1 MEEVNTLVEEVFNEQ
16 AELLW
21 KWRQHI
27 LELLTKP
34 LVSHNG
40 EAADGQEYQRTL
52 DEQGEADTYLHAYA
66 ALLADRRQAL
76 TSERTL
82 LAEHEVREKK
92 YRQTK
97 AAKRAAAMQEDEDE
111 EFAEKDHLQL
121 LPEQEILLSELSTAR
136 KDILL
141 RLKGRAIKSV
151 SRDLSNC
158 RRSITSKL

>member
-1 MEEVNTLVEEVFNEQ
+1 MEEVNNLIEEVLNAQ
-16 AELLW
+16 IELLW
-21 KWRQHI
+21 QWRQHI

-34 LVSHNG
+34 LAAHDG
-40 EAADGQEYQRTL
+40 DTADGQEYQRTL
-52 DEQGEADTYLHAYA
+52 DEQGEADTYLQAYA

-92 YRQTK
+92 FRKTK
-97 AAKRAAAMQEDEDE
+97 AAIKAAAVHEEYVDELE
-111 EFAEKDHLQL
+111 ERDRVELR
-121 LPEQEILLSELSTAR
+121 PEQEVLLSELSAQR

-151 SRDLSNC
+151 SHSHSNW
-158 RRSITSKL
+158 IVEH

>member
-1 MEEVNTLVEEVFNEQ
+1 MEEVNTMIEEVFNEQ

-21 KWRQHI
+21 KWRKHI
-27 LELLTKP
+27 LDLLTKP
-34 LVSHNG
+34 LVAHDG

-52 DEQGEADTYLHAYA
+52 DEQGEADTYLRAYA

-92 YRQTK
+92 YRKTK
-97 AAKRAAAMQEDEDE
+97 AAMKVATIQEDEDE
-111 EFAEKDHLQL
+111 DEDFEERAEL
-121 LPEQEILLSELSTAR
+121 LPEQEVLLSELSIAR

-141 RLKGRAIKSV
+141 HLKGRAIKSV
-151 SRDLSNC
+151 SLNQ
-158 RRSITSKL
+158 

>member
-1 MEEVNTLVEEVFNEQ
+1 MEEVNTMIEEVFNEQ

-21 KWRQHI
+21 KWRKHI

-34 LVSHNG
+34 LVGHDG
-40 EAADGQEYQRTL
+40 ETADGQEYQRTL
-52 DEQGEADTYLHAYA
+52 DEQGEADTYLRAYA

-92 YRQTK
+92 YRKTK
-97 AAKRAAAMQEDEDE
+97 AAMKAAAVQEDEDE
-111 EFAEKDHLQL
+111 GEEFEERAEL
-121 LPEQEILLSELSTAR
+121 LPEQEVLLSELSIAR

-151 SRDLSNC
+151 SLGHRNC
-158 RRSITSKL
+158 HMLITSES

>member
-1 MEEVNTLVEEVFNEQ
+1 MEEVNAMIEEVFNEQ

-21 KWRQHI
+21 KWRKHI

-34 LVSHNG
+34 LVAHGS

-52 DEQGEADTYLHAYA
+52 DEQGEADTYLRAYA

-92 YRQTK
+92 YRKTK
-97 AAKRAAAMQEDEDE
+97 AAMKAAAVREDEDE
-111 EFAEKDHLQL
+111 VEGEEFEERAEL
-121 LPEQEILLSELSTAR
+121 LPEQEVLLSELSIAR

-151 SRDLSNC
+151 SLGHSG
-158 RRSITSKL
+158 

>member
-1 MEEVNTLVEEVFNEQ
+1 MLEEVLNEQ

-27 LELLTKP
+27 LELLNKP
-34 LVSHNG
+34 LAAHDG

-82 LAEHEVREKK
+82 LAEHQVREKK
-92 YRQTK
+92 ARKTK
-97 AAKRAAAMQEDEDE
+97 AAMKASALYEKENQGFQDIDDE
-111 EFAEKDHLQL
+111 ELR
-121 LPEQEILLSELSTAR
+121 PEQEVLLSELSTQR

-151 SRDLSNC
+151 GHNSSNC
-158 RRSITSKL
+158 QTSFISAF